1 MNLVEATLLENIDKP
16 ASLFV
21 FPTDVAAS
29 RWADHLLGLRH
40 GGTVAMAKFI
50 AWDTFKQNSISSK
63 VQNRKSIPSVLRK
76 IFISTLIQENADI
89 CAQTGSQNDTLH
101 TAAGKPPIF
110 SSLIRTD
117 WAQQAGS
124 FAGWL
129 TEILPQLGAWF
140 RQVTGL
146 PIARIMENTA
156 LRTADNLSGDDG
168 DLFSLAYHY
177 TQFLEKY
184 GLFEPAWETP
194 PFADT
199 GKECFVFF
207 PESLSDYNEYRDLL
221 AESKH
226 VRTIQP
232 GVEQQPCDT
241 FFFTSARGE
250 ITGAALYILTLHNN
264 QNIPWDSISVSIPDG
279 ENYGPYLIREFTN
292 RNIPYIK
299 QSGKPLASYPAGQFF
314 TALADC
320 VSSQFS
326 FSSLTALLLNRH
338 LPWKDSE
345 DIQDI
350 IEFGIKN
357 NCISSWTEEDGGR
370 ETAVDVW
377 EEAFA
382 HPFGV
387 IKTQTRRFFENMQR
401 RINAI
406 RRANSFSEIRRQ
418 YFAFRERFFDMEN
431 CLEESDLVLSR
442 CISELMY
449 LVEIEKS
456 FPDLRV
462 PDPYAFFTGY
472 LSEVNY
478 LAQQSGSGVA
488 ILPYRTAA
496 PAPFDCH
503 IVLGASQ
510 SNLQAIFSPLA
521 FLPKSK
527 REKMGII
534 DNDASLVFIR
544 LQQFNSRLPAAF
556 FCSEQT
562 FTGYAIPHSALDMP
576 LKPEYGF
583 GPQFAAD
590 LYRMENEWYAS
601 LHFPSQ
607 KQGTLTVLPELHECQ
622 VRGFEEWRRRRK
634 HAAVDDAALSAIHP
648 LHELIRRRFCRNEQF
663 KNKFSV
669 SATSLAPYFQCPL
682 KWVFARV
689 LDLENVEVKTGLM
702 ADNIAGQVYH
712 AVLNLFLDDLRETG
726 EAIAAPKEA
735 PVPVGGG
742 NSPALT
748 DSYRRLLAEKV
759 EMVFASFPRLPK
771 SEKPVMSMLTAR
783 LLRSEKP
790 LFFSHLENFLAVFV
804 SFFAGFRVIASETY
818 YSLER
823 DFYYLNGVVDCI
835 LEDTRDASSVHC
847 PIVIV
852 DFKTKNMPKL
862 SDCTGGEGLADF
874 QLPMYLRLSEDA
886 IKKEAHT
893 ALFFSVIDAAPQV
906 VFGVI
911 QNVLHGGTVPRK
923 KENCILRG
931 TESFLD
937 IMDEFDRK
945 AEQFAREISEGTFPF
960 FPSHSELC
968 MECEYSRVCRR
979 LYKIYQG
986 RNNGN

>member
-1 MNLVEATLLENIDKP
+1 MNLVEAVLLENIDKP

-29 RWADHLLGLRH
+29 RWADHVLRLRR
-40 GGTVAMAKFI
+40 GGTVAMEKFI

-76 IFISTLIQENADI
+76 IFISALIQENADI
-89 CAQTGSQNDTLH
+89 CAQTGPQNET
-101 TAAGKPPIF
+101 GKPPIF
-110 SSLIRTD
+110 SSLIRAD
-117 WAQQAGS
+117 FAQQAGS

-146 PIARIMENTA
+146 PIARIGEMG
-156 LRTADNLSGDDG
+156 TADNLSDDVSSDDVSSGDDR

-177 TQFLEKY
+177 AQFLEKH

-199 GKECFVFF
+199 GKECFIFF

-221 AESKH
+221 AASEH
-226 VRTIQP
+226 VKTIQP
-232 GVEQQPCDT
+232 GTEQQLCDT

-250 ITGAALYILTLHNN
+250 ITGAALYILALHRK

-279 ENYGPYLIREFTN
+279 ENYSPYLIREFAN

-314 TALADC
+314 SALADC
-320 VSSQFS
+320 VSNQFS

-345 DIQDI
+345 DIQDL

-357 NCISSWTEEDGGR
+357 NCISSWIEEG

-382 HPFGV
+382 HPFGI
-387 IKTQTRRFFENMQR
+387 IKTQTRRFFEDMQR
-401 RINAI
+401 RVNAI
-406 RRANSFSEIRRQ
+406 RRAKSFSDIRKQ

-462 PDPYAFFTGY
+462 PDPYAFFAGY
-472 LSEVNY
+472 LTEVNY

-527 REKMGII
+527 REKIGII

-544 LQQFNSRLPAAF
+544 LHQFNSRLPAAF

-576 LKPEYGF
+576 LKPEHVF

-590 LYRMENEWYAS
+590 LYRMESEWYAS
-601 LHFPSQ
+601 LHFPLQ
-607 KQGTLTVLPELHECQ
+607 KQGSLAALPEMHECQ
-622 VRGFEEWRRRRK
+622 ERGFREWQRRRK
-634 HAAVDDAALSAIHP
+634 HTAINDVALSASHP
-648 LHELIRRRFCRNEQF
+648 LQELIRRRFCRNEQF

-689 LDLENVEVKTGLM
+689 LDLENVEIKTGLM

-712 AVLNLFLDDLRETG
+712 AVLNLFLDNLRETG
-726 EAIAAPKEA
+726 EVIADPRGSI
-735 PVPVGGG
+735 PVGGG
-742 NSPALT
+742 NSPSLP
-748 DSYRRLLAEKV
+748 DSYRRLLAEKT
-759 EMVFASFPRLPK
+759 ETVFTSFPRLPK

-783 LLRSEKP
+783 LLRSEKQ
-790 LFFSHLENFLAVFV
+790 LFFSHLENFLAAFV

-818 YSLER
+818 YSLEH

-835 LEDTRDASSVHC
+835 LEDARDVGTVHC
-847 PIVIV
+847 PMVIV

-862 SDCTGGEGLADF
+862 SDCTGEEGLADF
-874 QLPMYLRLSEDA
+874 QLPMYLRLAEDA
-886 IKKEAHT
+886 FKKETHT

-931 TESFLD
+931 TEGFLD
-937 IMDEFDRK
+937 IMDEFDKK
-945 AEQFAREISEGTFPF
+945 AEQFAREISESTFPF

-968 MECEYSRVCRR
+968 LECEYSRVCRM

-986 RNNGN
+986 RNDGN